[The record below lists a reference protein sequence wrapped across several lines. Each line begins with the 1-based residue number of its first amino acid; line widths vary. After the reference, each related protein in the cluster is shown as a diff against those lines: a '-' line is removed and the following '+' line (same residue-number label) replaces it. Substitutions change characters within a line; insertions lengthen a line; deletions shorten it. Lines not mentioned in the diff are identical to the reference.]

1 MKQRIG
7 FIGLGKMGSVMAP
20 LFIEAGYQLTV
31 YNRSSEKTQQ
41 LKSFGAQVAD
51 KPSVVSENS
60 DFIFTMLSDDKAVE
74 SIFLSE
80 QGLLSVEV
88 QDKLFI
94 DMSTIQPQTAIMI
107 SEKIQKKSAAFIDA
121 PVSGTVAPAAKGEL
135 LIFCGGDGEQIER
148 VKPCLEV
155 LARRIIHAGNTGS
168 GSLLKLVVNLPLAI
182 YWQALAEAI
191 LLGKSGELSDETMLD
206 AIADS
211 SAALAVL
218 KMKIPIMLGE
228 DMPVAFDMQSM
239 VKDLALMLSAASD
252 SGINIPTTKSSFE
265 VYSEAV
271 KEGSFAKDD
280 AVRIIDYMQN
290 RSSKNS

>member
-94 DMSTIQPQTAIMI
+94 DMSTIQP
-107 SEKIQKKSAAFIDA
+107 
-121 PVSGTVAPAAKGEL
+121 
-135 LIFCGGDGEQIER
+135 
-148 VKPCLEV
+148 
-155 LARRIIHAGNTGS
+155 
-168 GSLLKLVVNLPLAI
+168 
-182 YWQALAEAI
+182 
-191 LLGKSGELSDETMLD
+191 
-206 AIADS
+206 
-211 SAALAVL
+211 
-218 KMKIPIMLGE
+218 
-228 DMPVAFDMQSM
+228 
-239 VKDLALMLSAASD
+239 
-252 SGINIPTTKSSFE
+252 
-265 VYSEAV
+265 
-271 KEGSFAKDD
+271 
-280 AVRIIDYMQN
+280 
-290 RSSKNS
+290 